1 MATIYIHNKN
11 NNNANITKDMFNKR
25 FLFFFLIV
33 LSTNISL
40 NVYGQKT
47 KTVKKATA
55 TVNISEQEQ
64 AQMLYEAMLPSTEQ
78 IMIIDSVI
86 ADKNDFLS
94 KIPLTKESGSVSTY
108 NKFWNVTDQPSSY
121 TYTNEFGNKI
131 YFSKKD
137 ETGHSRLYTADK
149 LNGKWND
156 IRHIKDFDD
165 EFTDINNPFMMSD
178 GITLYFA
185 GKSKNNLGGYDI
197 YVTMYDA
204 DSTRFYKPQNIGLPY
219 NSTGNDYYCIIN
231 EFDSLGWLVTD
242 RRQPEGKVCI
252 YTFVP
257 SASRTVYSDANME
270 EDELKALADIKSI
283 KATWTDQKKLNAAKN
298 RLAKLIKRKNVSER
312 KLISFIINDNTIYT
326 SPDEF
331 KSEINKKR
339 FAELCQMK
347 QKAEDT
353 SKYLEKLR
361 KEYSSKPNTVLGK
374 EIRKTENQLD
384 QLYTYTHT
392 LEKEIRNTENIAINN
407 K

>member
-1 MATIYIHNKN
+1 
-11 NNNANITKDMFNKR
+11 MFNKR
-25 FLFFFLIV
+25 FVYFLLIL
-33 LSTNISL
+33 LSTNISFD
-40 NVYGQKT
+40 VYGQKT
-47 KTVKKATA
+47 KTIKKATE
-55 TVNISEQEQ
+55 TVNVSEQEQ

-86 ADKNDFLS
+86 ADSNDFLS

-108 NKFWNVTDQPSSY
+108 NKFWNVTDQPLSY

-149 LNGKWND
+149 LNGKWKD

-185 GKSKNNLGGYDI
+185 GKSKDNLGGYDI

-204 DSTRFYKPQNIGLPY
+204 DSARFYKPQNIGLPY

-252 YTFVP
+252 YTFIP
-257 SASRTVYSDANME
+257 SASRTLYDESSME
-270 EDELKALADIKSI
+270 EGKLEALADIKSI
-283 KATWTDQKKLNAAKN
+283 KATWTDQKKLSAAKN
-298 RLAKLIKRKNVSER
+298 RLTKLIKRKNASES
-312 KLISFIINDNTIYT
+312 KLISFIVNDNTIYT
-326 SPDEF
+326 DPDEF
-331 KSEINKKR
+331 KSPTNKKR
-339 FAELCQMK
+339 FAQLCQMK
-347 QKAEDT
+347 QQVEDT
-353 SKYLEKLR
+353 EVQLDKLR
-361 KEYSSKPNTVLGK
+361 KEYIAKKSAALSN
-374 EIRKTENQLD
+374 EIRKIEKQLD
-384 QLYTYTHT
+384 QLNQYTHT

>member
-1 MATIYIHNKN
+1 MAAIYIHNKN

-25 FLFFFLIV
+25 FLYFFLIV

-40 NVYGQKT
+40 NVYGQRT

-137 ETGHSRLYTADK
+137 ETGYSRLYTADK

-252 YTFVP
+252 YTFIP
-257 SASRTVYSDANME
+257 SASRTLYDESSME
-270 EDELKALADIKSI
+270 EGKLEALADIKSI
-283 KATWTDQKKLNAAKN
+283 KATWTDQKKLSAAKN
-298 RLAKLIKRKNVSER
+298 RLTKLIKRKNASES
-312 KLISFIINDNTIYT
+312 KLISFIVNDNTIYT
-326 SPDEF
+326 DPDEF
-331 KSEINKKR
+331 KSPTNKKR
-339 FAELCQMK
+339 FAQLCQMK
-347 QKAEDT
+347 QQVEDT
-353 SKYLEKLR
+353 EVQLDKLR
-361 KEYSSKPNTVLGK
+361 KEYIAKKSAALSN
-374 EIRKTENQLD
+374 EIRKMEKQLD
-384 QLYTYTHT
+384 QLNQYTHT

>member
-1 MATIYIHNKN
+1 MN
-11 NNNANITKDMFNKR
+11 MFNKR
-25 FLFFFLIV
+25 FVYFLLIL
-33 LSTNISL
+33 LSTNISFD
-40 NVYGQKT
+40 VYGQKT
-47 KTVKKATA
+47 KTIKKATE
-55 TVNISEQEQ
+55 TVNVSEQEQ

-86 ADKNDFLS
+86 ADSNDFLS

-108 NKFWNVTDQPSSY
+108 NKFWNVTDQPLSY

-149 LNGKWND
+149 LNGKWKD

-185 GKSKNNLGGYDI
+185 GKSKDNLGGYDI

-204 DSTRFYKPQNIGLPY
+204 DSARFYKPQNIGLPY

-252 YTFVP
+252 YTFIP
-257 SASRTVYSDANME
+257 SASRTLYDESSME
-270 EDELKALADIKSI
+270 EGKLEALADIKSI
-283 KATWTDQKKLNAAKN
+283 KATWTDQKKLSAAKN
-298 RLAKLIKRKNVSER
+298 RLTKLIKRKNASES
-312 KLISFIINDNTIYT
+312 KLISFIVNDNTIYT
-326 SPDEF
+326 DPDEF
-331 KSEINKKR
+331 KSPTNKKR
-339 FAELCQMK
+339 FAQLCQMK
-347 QKAEDT
+347 QQVEDT
-353 SKYLEKLR
+353 EVQLDKLR
-361 KEYSSKPNTVLGK
+361 KEYIAKKSAALSN
-374 EIRKTENQLD
+374 EIRKIEKQLD
-384 QLYTYTHT
+384 QLNQYTHT

>member
-1 MATIYIHNKN
+1 MAAIYIHNKN

-25 FLFFFLIV
+25 FLYFFLIV

-47 KTVKKATA
+47 KTVKKTTA
-55 TVNISEQEQ
+55 TINISEQEQ

-252 YTFVP
+252 YTFIP
-257 SASRTVYSDANME
+257 SASRTLYDESSME
-270 EDELKALADIKSI
+270 EGKLEALADIKSI
-283 KATWTDQKKLNAAKN
+283 KATWTDQKKLSAAKN
-298 RLAKLIKRKNVSER
+298 RLTKLIKRKNASES
-312 KLISFIINDNTIYT
+312 KLISFIVNDNTIYT
-326 SPDEF
+326 DPDEF
-331 KSEINKKR
+331 KSPTNKKR
-339 FAELCQMK
+339 FAQLCQMK
-347 QKAEDT
+347 QQVEDT
-353 SKYLEKLR
+353 EVQLDKLR
-361 KEYSSKPNTVLGK
+361 KEYIAKKSAALSN
-374 EIRKTENQLD
+374 EIRKMEKQLD
-384 QLYTYTHT
+384 QLNQYTHT

>member
-1 MATIYIHNKN
+1 MAAIYIHNKN

-25 FLFFFLIV
+25 FLYFFLIV

-40 NVYGQKT
+40 NVYGQRT

-185 GKSKNNLGGYDI
+185 GKSKDNLGGYDI

-204 DSTRFYKPQNIGLPY
+204 DSARFYKPQNIGLPY

-252 YTFVP
+252 YTFIP
-257 SASRTVYSDANME
+257 SASRTLYDESSME
-270 EDELKALADIKSI
+270 EGKLEALADIKSI
-283 KATWTDQKKLNAAKN
+283 KATWTDQKKLSAAKN
-298 RLAKLIKRKNVSER
+298 RLTKLIKRKNASES
-312 KLISFIINDNTIYT
+312 KLISFIVNDNTIYT
-326 SPDEF
+326 DPDEF
-331 KSEINKKR
+331 KSPTNKKR
-339 FAELCQMK
+339 FAQLCQMK
-347 QKAEDT
+347 QQVEGTEVQLD
-353 SKYLEKLR
+353 KLR
-361 KEYSSKPNTVLGK
+361 KEYIAKKSAALSN
-374 EIRKTENQLD
+374 EIRKMEKQLD
-384 QLYTYTHT
+384 QLNQYTHT